1 MIYLIFFVLG
11 SAISV
16 VGAIC
21 GVGGGMVLK
30 PTLDAFGFLD
40 VSSVNFL
47 AGVSVFSLSAYNFLH
62 DAYRKEIT
70 FDLKTTAWLAIG
82 AILGGVSGSYGFEV
96 VKEAARNDQL
106 VKAVQMVCIL
116 VISVITL
123 IYTLNKSRWK
133 GYQVKNIFIC
143 LLVGLF
149 LGVLGSFLGI
159 GGGPFNLMII
169 SIIFSLPIKK
179 AAQAN
184 LFIILLSQ
192 SSSILQVIVNHK
204 VSPNLNI
211 LALIILACCG
221 IVGAIIGKKINK
233 KIDSKVVSYLFIL
246 FILAIIILCSFDLG
260 SALMH
265 LL

>member
-1 MIYLIFFVLG
+1 MIYLVFFIFG
-11 SAISV
+11 SAISI

-40 VSSVNFL
+40 ISSVNFL

-62 DAYRKEIT
+62 DVWKRELT
-70 FDLKTTAWLAIG
+70 FDLKTTAFLAIG
-82 AILGGVSGSYGFEV
+82 AILGGISGSYGFEI
-96 VKEAARNDQL
+96 VKEAVNNDQF
-106 VKAVQMVCIL
+106 VKAIQMICIL
-116 VISVITL
+116 IISLVTL
-123 IYTLNKSRWK
+123 FYAFNKKRFK
-133 GYQVKNIFIC
+133 VYQVENVAVC

-192 SSSILQVIVNHK
+192 SSSILQVIASHK

-211 LALIILACCG
+211 LALVILASSG
-221 IVGAIIGKKINK
+221 VIGAIIGKKINK
-233 KIDSKVVSYLFIL
+233 RINSNVVNYLFIL
-246 FILAIIILCSFDLG
+246 FVIAIIVLCGFDLV
-260 SALMH
+260 SALQK
-265 LL
+265 L